1 MAYTSFLCLYVVWRN
16 TMKLK
21 TKIQLAFCALC
32 IVPLILVVA
41 VLSVGTYKLKTIYH
55 TYKIDMNTYTVM
67 FNPMLA
73 FNAVNSSIEDE
84 LEAVRD
90 ENPDLLCDSD
100 YLDKYC
106 QGLTN
111 DATDIVVNMD
121 GQYVYSSYDDEQEDE
136 LYAELTKMEKLDQ
149 LDGLQGGM
157 YLGGSLQM
165 LVNRVMFR
173 CSDGREG
180 RLYIVTHVEHI
191 VPQVKNML
199 IIFLICLAAILVAA
213 SGCISVWV
221 YRGLVSPIKKLRDA
235 THNIAEGNLD
245 FTLENNRHDEIGEL
259 IDDFEVMRKRLRD
272 SAEEKIQNDKESR
285 ELISNISHD
294 LKTPMT
300 AIKGYVEGIMD
311 GIADTPEKMDR
322 YVRTIYNKTVDMD
335 KLINELTLYS
345 KIDANKIP
353 YNFNKINVAEYF
365 DDCVSELKVE
375 LDSKNIELGYFNYAD
390 KSSIIIAD
398 PEQLKR
404 VINNIISNSV
414 KYMSTDRKG
423 IINIRISDADDFVQF
438 EIEDNGKGIAQK
450 DVQYIFDR
458 FYRTDASR
466 NSAQGGSGIG
476 LSIVKKI
483 INDHGGQI
491 WATSKEG
498 TGTVMHFV
506 LRKYKNQESGS
517 NE

>member
-1 MAYTSFLCLYVVWRN
+1 
-16 TMKLK
+16 MKLK
-21 TKIQLAFCALC
+21 TKMQLAFCVLC
-32 IVPLILVVA
+32 IVPIILIVA
-41 VLSVGTYKLKTIYH
+41 VLSLGTYKLKTIYH

-73 FNAVNSSIEDE
+73 FNAVNSSIQDE
-84 LEAVRD
+84 LETVRD

-100 YLDKYC
+100 YLTEYC
-106 QGLTN
+106 NGLTN
-111 DATDIVVNMD
+111 GSTDIIVNLD
-121 GQYVYSSYDDEQEDE
+121 GEYVFSNYNDDELEEE
-136 LYAELTKMEKLDQ
+136 LYAELAKMEKLGQ

-157 YLGGSLQM
+157 YLGGNLQM
-165 LVNRVMFR
+165 LVNRVLFR
-173 CSDGREG
+173 CSDGKEG
-180 RLYIVTHVEHI
+180 RLYIITHIEHI
-191 VPQVKNML
+191 VPQVKNMVIL
-199 IIFLICLAAILVAA
+199 FLLCLAIILIAA

-235 THNIAEGNLD
+235 THNITEGNLD
-245 FTLENNRHDEIGEL
+245 FTLKNKRHDEIGEL
-259 IDDFEVMRKRLRD
+259 IDDFEVMRKRLKE

-311 GIADTPEKMDR
+311 GVADTPEKMDR

-375 LDSKNIELGYFNYAD
+375 LESKNIELGYFNYAD
-390 KSSIIIAD
+390 KAAVIIAD

-414 KYMSTDRKG
+414 KYMSPDRKG

-458 FYRTDASR
+458 FYRTDSSR

>member
-1 MAYTSFLCLYVVWRN
+1 MYKLYNIRGV

-21 TKIQLAFCALC
+21 TKIQLAFCVLS
-32 IVPLILVVA
+32 IVPLILVVG
-41 VLSVGTYKLKTIYH
+41 VLSVGTYKLKTIYN

-84 LEAVRD
+84 LEVVRD
-90 ENPDLLCDSD
+90 ANPDLLCDPE
-100 YLDKYC
+100 YLDEYFN
-106 QGLTN
+106 GLTN
-111 DATDIVVNMD
+111 DATDIIVNLD
-121 GQYVYSSYDDEQEDE
+121 GQYVYSSYNDNQEAE
-136 LYAELTKMEKLDQ
+136 LYAELAKMEKLGR

-165 LVNRVMFR
+165 LVNRVTFE
-173 CSDGREG
+173 CSNGKEG
-180 RLYIVTHVEHI
+180 RLYIVTHIEHI
-191 VPQVKNML
+191 VPQVRNMV
-199 IIFLICLAAILVAA
+199 IIFLVCLAAILVAA

-221 YRGLVSPIKKLRDA
+221 YRGLVTPVRKLKEA

-245 FTLENNRHDEIGEL
+245 FTLQSNRHDEIGEL
-259 IDDFEVMRKRLRD
+259 INDFEVMRKRLRD

-353 YNFNKINVAEYF
+353 YNFNKINVAQYF
-365 DDCVSELKVE
+365 EDCVSELKVE
-375 LDSKNIELGYFNYAD
+375 LDSGNIELGYFNYAD
-390 KSSIIIAD
+390 KSSVIIAD

-414 KYMSTDRKG
+414 KYMSSDRKG
-423 IINIRISDADDFVQF
+423 IINIRISDVDDFVQF

-483 INDHGGQI
+483 ISDHGGQI

-506 LRKYKNQESGS
+506 LRKYKNQESEH

>member
-1 MAYTSFLCLYVVWRN
+1 MYKLYNIRGV

-21 TKIQLAFCALC
+21 TKIQLAFCVLS
-32 IVPLILVVA
+32 IVPLILVVG
-41 VLSVGTYKLKTIYH
+41 VLSVGTYKLKTIYN

-84 LEAVRD
+84 LEVVRD
-90 ENPDLLCDSD
+90 ANPDLLCDPE
-100 YLDKYC
+100 YLDEYFN
-106 QGLTN
+106 GLTN
-111 DATDIVVNMD
+111 DATDIIVNLD
-121 GQYVYSSYDDEQEDE
+121 GQYVYSSYNDNQEAE
-136 LYAELTKMEKLDQ
+136 LYAELAKMEKLGR

-165 LVNRVMFR
+165 LVNRVTFE
-173 CSDGREG
+173 CSNGKEG
-180 RLYIVTHVEHI
+180 RLYIVTHIEHI
-191 VPQVKNML
+191 VPQVRNMV
-199 IIFLICLAAILVAA
+199 IIFLVCLAAILVAA

-221 YRGLVSPIKKLRDA
+221 YRGLVTPVRKLKEA

-245 FTLENNRHDEIGEL
+245 FTLQSNRHDEIGEL
-259 IDDFEVMRKRLRD
+259 INDFEVMRKRLRD

-353 YNFNKINVAEYF
+353 YNFNKINVAQYF
-365 DDCVSELKVE
+365 EDCVSELKVE
-375 LDSKNIELGYFNYAD
+375 LDSRNIELGYFNYAD
-390 KSSIIIAD
+390 KSSVIIAD

-414 KYMSTDRKG
+414 KYMSSDRKG
-423 IINIRISDADDFVQF
+423 IINIRISDVDDFVQF
-438 EIEDNGKGIAQK
+438 DIEDNGKGIAQK

-483 INDHGGQI
+483 ISDHGGQI

-506 LRKYKNQESGS
+506 LRKYKNQESEH

>member
-1 MAYTSFLCLYVVWRN
+1 
-16 TMKLK
+16 MKLK
-21 TKIQLAFCALC
+21 TKIQTAFCVLC
-32 IVPLILVVA
+32 VVPLVLVIA

-55 TYKIDMNTYTVM
+55 TYKIDLNTYTVM
-67 FNPMLA
+67 LNPMLA
-73 FNAVNSSIEDE
+73 FNAVNSSIQAE
-84 LEAVRD
+84 LETVRD
-90 ENPDLLCDSD
+90 ANPDLLCDKD
-100 YLDKYC
+100 YLDEYC
-106 QGLTN
+106 NGLTN
-111 DATDIVVNMD
+111 DATDIIVNMD
-121 GQYVYSSYDDEQEDE
+121 GEYVYSSYDDNLEDE
-136 LYAELTKMEKLDQ
+136 LYAELTKMEALGK
-149 LDGLQGGM
+149 LDGLHGGM
-157 YLGGSLQM
+157 YLGGDLQM
-165 LVNRVMFR
+165 LVNRVIFD
-173 CSDGREG
+173 CSNGKEG
-180 RLYIVTHVEHI
+180 RLYIVTHIEHI

-199 IIFLICLAAILVAA
+199 IIFFVSLAAILIAA

-221 YRGLVSPIKKLRDA
+221 YRGLVTPIKKLQDA

-245 FTLENNRHDEIGEL
+245 FNLKSNRHDEIGEL
-259 IDDFEVMRKRLRD
+259 IYDFEVMRKKLKE

-322 YVRTIYNKTVDMD
+322 YVRTIYNKTMDMD

-375 LDSKNIELGYFNYAD
+375 LESKNIELGYFNYAD
-390 KSSIIIAD
+390 KAAVIIAD

-458 FYRTDASR
+458 FYRTDSSR

-483 INDHGGQI
+483 ISDHGGQI

-506 LRKYKNQESGS
+506 LRKYKNQESGES

>member
-1 MAYTSFLCLYVVWRN
+1 MYKLYNIRGV

-21 TKIQLAFCALC
+21 TKIQLAFCVLS
-32 IVPLILVVA
+32 IVPLILVVG
-41 VLSVGTYKLKTIYH
+41 VLSVGTYKLKTIYN

-84 LEAVRD
+84 LEVVRD
-90 ENPDLLCDSD
+90 ANPDLLCDPE
-100 YLDKYC
+100 YLDEYFN
-106 QGLTN
+106 GLTN
-111 DATDIVVNMD
+111 DATDIIVNLD
-121 GQYVYSSYDDEQEDE
+121 GQYVYSSYNDNQEAE
-136 LYAELTKMEKLDQ
+136 LYAELAKMEKLGR

-165 LVNRVMFR
+165 LVNRVTFE
-173 CSDGREG
+173 CSNGKEG
-180 RLYIVTHVEHI
+180 RLYIVTHIEHI
-191 VPQVKNML
+191 VPQVRNMV
-199 IIFLICLAAILVAA
+199 IIFLVCLAAILVAA

-221 YRGLVSPIKKLRDA
+221 YRGLVTPVRKLKEA

-245 FTLENNRHDEIGEL
+245 FTLQSNRHDEIGEL
-259 IDDFEVMRKRLRD
+259 INDFEVMRKRLRD

-335 KLINELTLYS
+335 KLINELALYS

-353 YNFNKINVAEYF
+353 YNFNKINVAQYF
-365 DDCVSELKVE
+365 EDCVSELKVE
-375 LDSKNIELGYFNYAD
+375 LDSRNIELGYFNYAD
-390 KSSIIIAD
+390 KSSVIIAD

-414 KYMSTDRKG
+414 KYMSSDRKG
-423 IINIRISDADDFVQF
+423 IINIRISDVDDFVQF

-483 INDHGGQI
+483 ISDHGGQI

-506 LRKYKNQESGS
+506 LRKYKNQESEH

>member
-1 MAYTSFLCLYVVWRN
+1 MYKLYNIRGV

-21 TKIQLAFCALC
+21 TKIQLAFCVLS
-32 IVPLILVVA
+32 IVPLILVVG
-41 VLSVGTYKLKTIYH
+41 VLSVGTYKLKTIYN

-84 LEAVRD
+84 IEVVRD
-90 ENPDLLCDSD
+90 ANPDLLCDPE
-100 YLDKYC
+100 YLDEYFN
-106 QGLTN
+106 GLTN
-111 DATDIVVNMD
+111 DATDIIVNLD
-121 GQYVYSSYDDEQEDE
+121 GQYVYSSYNDNQEAE
-136 LYAELTKMEKLDQ
+136 LYAELAKMEKLGR

-165 LVNRVMFR
+165 LVNRVTFE
-173 CSDGREG
+173 CSNGKEG
-180 RLYIVTHVEHI
+180 RLYIVTHIEHI
-191 VPQVKNML
+191 VPQVRNMV
-199 IIFLICLAAILVAA
+199 IIFLVCLAAILVAA

-221 YRGLVSPIKKLRDA
+221 YRGLVTPVRKLKEA

-245 FTLENNRHDEIGEL
+245 FTLQSNRHDEIGEL
-259 IDDFEVMRKRLRD
+259 INDFEVMRKRLRD

-353 YNFNKINVAEYF
+353 YNFNKINVAQYF
-365 DDCVSELKVE
+365 EDCVSELKVE
-375 LDSKNIELGYFNYAD
+375 LDSRNIELGYFNYAD
-390 KSSIIIAD
+390 KSSVIIAD

-414 KYMSTDRKG
+414 KYMSSDRKG
-423 IINIRISDADDFVQF
+423 IINIRISDVDDFVQF

-483 INDHGGQI
+483 ISDHGGQI

-506 LRKYKNQESGS
+506 LRKYKNQESEH

>member
-1 MAYTSFLCLYVVWRN
+1 MYKLYNIRGV

-21 TKIQLAFCALC
+21 TKIQLAFCALS
-32 IVPLILVVA
+32 IVPLILVVG
-41 VLSVGTYKLKTIYH
+41 VLSVGTYKLKTIYN

-84 LEAVRD
+84 LEVVRD
-90 ENPDLLCDSD
+90 ANPDLLCNPE
-100 YLDKYC
+100 YLDEYFN
-106 QGLTN
+106 GLTN
-111 DATDIVVNMD
+111 DATDIIVNLD
-121 GQYVYSSYDDEQEDE
+121 GQYVYSSYNDNQEAE
-136 LYAELTKMEKLDQ
+136 LYAELAKMEKLGR

-157 YLGGSLQM
+157 YLGGNLQM
-165 LVNRVMFR
+165 LVNRVMFE
-173 CSDGREG
+173 CSNGKEG
-180 RLYIVTHVEHI
+180 RLYIVTHIEHI
-191 VPQVKNML
+191 VPQVRNML
-199 IIFLICLAAILVAA
+199 IIFLVCLAAILVAA

-221 YRGLVSPIKKLRDA
+221 YRGLVTPVRKLKEA

-245 FTLENNRHDEIGEL
+245 FTLQSNRHDEIGEL
-259 IDDFEVMRKRLRD
+259 INDFEVMRKRLRD

-353 YNFNKINVAEYF
+353 YNFNKINVAQYF
-365 DDCVSELKVE
+365 EDCVSELKVE
-375 LDSKNIELGYFNYAD
+375 LDSRNIELGYFNYAD
-390 KSSIIIAD
+390 KSSVIIAD

-414 KYMSTDRKG
+414 KYMSSDRKG
-423 IINIRISDADDFVQF
+423 IINIRISDVDDFVQF

-483 INDHGGQI
+483 ISDHGGQI

-506 LRKYKNQESGS
+506 LRKYKNQESEH

>member
-1 MAYTSFLCLYVVWRN
+1 MYKLYNIRGV

-21 TKIQLAFCALC
+21 TKIQLAFCVLS
-32 IVPLILVVA
+32 IVPLILVVG
-41 VLSVGTYKLKTIYH
+41 VLSVGTYKLKTIYN

-84 LEAVRD
+84 LEVVRD
-90 ENPDLLCDSD
+90 ANPDLLCDPE
-100 YLDKYC
+100 YLDEYFN
-106 QGLTN
+106 GLTN
-111 DATDIVVNMD
+111 DATDIIVNLD
-121 GQYVYSSYDDEQEDE
+121 GQYVYSSYNDNQEAE
-136 LYAELTKMEKLDQ
+136 LYAELAKMEKLGR

-165 LVNRVMFR
+165 LVNRVTFE
-173 CSDGREG
+173 CSNGKEG
-180 RLYIVTHVEHI
+180 RLYIVTHIEHI
-191 VPQVKNML
+191 VPQVRNMV
-199 IIFLICLAAILVAA
+199 IIFLVCLAAILVAA

-221 YRGLVSPIKKLRDA
+221 YRGLVTPVRKLKEA

-245 FTLENNRHDEIGEL
+245 FTLQSNRHDEIGEL
-259 IDDFEVMRKRLRD
+259 INDFEVMRKRLRD

-353 YNFNKINVAEYF
+353 YNFNKINVAQYF
-365 DDCVSELKVE
+365 EDCVSELKVE
-375 LDSKNIELGYFNYAD
+375 LDSRNIELGYFNYAD
-390 KSSIIIAD
+390 KSSVIIAD

-414 KYMSTDRKG
+414 KYMSSDRKG
-423 IINIRISDADDFVQF
+423 IINIRISDVDDFVQF

-458 FYRTDASR
+458 VYRTDASR

-483 INDHGGQI
+483 ISDHGGQI

-506 LRKYKNQESGS
+506 LRKYKNQESEH

>member
-1 MAYTSFLCLYVVWRN
+1 MYKLYNIRGV

-21 TKIQLAFCALC
+21 TKIQLAFCVLS
-32 IVPLILVVA
+32 IVPLILVVG
-41 VLSVGTYKLKTIYH
+41 VLSVGTYKLKTIYN

-84 LEAVRD
+84 LEVVRD
-90 ENPDLLCDSD
+90 ANPDLLCDPE
-100 YLDKYC
+100 YLDEYFN
-106 QGLTN
+106 GLIN
-111 DATDIVVNMD
+111 DATDIIVNLD
-121 GQYVYSSYDDEQEDE
+121 GQYVYSSYNDNQEAE
-136 LYAELTKMEKLDQ
+136 LYAELAKMEKLGR

-165 LVNRVMFR
+165 LVNRVTFE
-173 CSDGREG
+173 CSNGKEG
-180 RLYIVTHVEHI
+180 RLYIVTHIEHI
-191 VPQVKNML
+191 VPQVRNMV
-199 IIFLICLAAILVAA
+199 IIFLVCLAAILVAA

-221 YRGLVSPIKKLRDA
+221 YRGLVTPVRKLKEA

-245 FTLENNRHDEIGEL
+245 FTLQSNRHDEIGEL
-259 IDDFEVMRKRLRD
+259 INDFEVMRKRLRD

-353 YNFNKINVAEYF
+353 YNFNKINVAQYF
-365 DDCVSELKVE
+365 EDCVSELKVE
-375 LDSKNIELGYFNYAD
+375 LDSRNIELGYFNYAD
-390 KSSIIIAD
+390 KSSVIIAD

-414 KYMSTDRKG
+414 KYMSSDRKG
-423 IINIRISDADDFVQF
+423 IINIRISDVDDFVQF

-483 INDHGGQI
+483 ISDHGGQI

-506 LRKYKNQESGS
+506 LRKYKNQESEH

>member
-1 MAYTSFLCLYVVWRN
+1 MYKLYNIRGV

-21 TKIQLAFCALC
+21 TKIQLAFCVLS
-32 IVPLILVVA
+32 IVPLILVVG
-41 VLSVGTYKLKTIYH
+41 VLSVGTYKLKTIYN

-84 LEAVRD
+84 LEVVRD
-90 ENPDLLCDSD
+90 ANPDLLCNPE
-100 YLDKYC
+100 YLDEYFN
-106 QGLTN
+106 GLTN
-111 DATDIVVNMD
+111 DATDIIVNLD
-121 GQYVYSSYDDEQEDE
+121 GQYVYSSYNDNQEAE
-136 LYAELTKMEKLDQ
+136 LYAELAKMEKLGR

-157 YLGGSLQM
+157 YLGGNLQM
-165 LVNRVMFR
+165 LVNRVMFE
-173 CSDGREG
+173 CSNGKEG
-180 RLYIVTHVEHI
+180 RLYIVTHIEHI
-191 VPQVKNML
+191 VPQVRNML
-199 IIFLICLAAILVAA
+199 IIFLVCLAAILVAA

-221 YRGLVSPIKKLRDA
+221 YRGLVTPVRKLKEA

-245 FTLENNRHDEIGEL
+245 FTLQSNRHDEIGEL
-259 IDDFEVMRKRLRD
+259 INDFEVMRKRLRD

-311 GIADTPEKMDR
+311 GVADTPEKMDR

-353 YNFNKINVAEYF
+353 YNFNKINVAQYF
-365 DDCVSELKVE
+365 EDCVSELKVE
-375 LDSKNIELGYFNYAD
+375 LDSRNIELGYFNYAD
-390 KSSIIIAD
+390 KSSVIIAD

-414 KYMSTDRKG
+414 KYMSSDRKG
-423 IINIRISDADDFVQF
+423 IINIRISDVDDFVQF

-483 INDHGGQI
+483 ISDHGGQI

-506 LRKYKNQESGS
+506 LRKYKNQESEH

>member
-1 MAYTSFLCLYVVWRN
+1 MYKLYNIRGV

-21 TKIQLAFCALC
+21 TKIQLAFCVLS
-32 IVPLILVVA
+32 IVPLILVVG
-41 VLSVGTYKLKTIYH
+41 VLSVGTYKLKTIYN

-84 LEAVRD
+84 LEVVRD
-90 ENPDLLCDSD
+90 ANPDLLCNPE
-100 YLDKYC
+100 YLDEYFN
-106 QGLTN
+106 GLTN
-111 DATDIVVNMD
+111 DATDIIVNLD
-121 GQYVYSSYDDEQEDE
+121 GQYVYSSYNDNQEAE
-136 LYAELTKMEKLDQ
+136 LYAELAKMEKLGR

-165 LVNRVMFR
+165 LVNRVMFE
-173 CSDGREG
+173 CSDGKEG
-180 RLYIVTHVEHI
+180 RLYIVTHIEHI
-191 VPQVKNML
+191 VPQVRNMV
-199 IIFLICLAAILVAA
+199 IIFLVCLAAILVAA

-221 YRGLVSPIKKLRDA
+221 YRGLVTPVRKLKDA

-245 FTLENNRHDEIGEL
+245 FTLQSNRHDEIGEL
-259 IDDFEVMRKRLRD
+259 INDFEVMRKRLRD

-353 YNFNKINVAEYF
+353 YNFNKINVAQYF

-375 LDSKNIELGYFNYAD
+375 LDSRNIELGYFNYAD
-390 KSSIIIAD
+390 KSSVIIAD

-414 KYMSTDRKG
+414 KYMSSDRKG
-423 IINIRISDADDFVQF
+423 IINIRISDVDDFVQF

-483 INDHGGQI
+483 ISDHGGQI

-506 LRKYKNQESGS
+506 LRKYKNQESEH

>member
-1 MAYTSFLCLYVVWRN
+1 MYKLYNIRGV

-21 TKIQLAFCALC
+21 TKIQLAFCVLS
-32 IVPLILVVA
+32 IVPLILVVG
-41 VLSVGTYKLKTIYH
+41 VLSVGTYKLKTIYN

-84 LEAVRD
+84 LEVVRD
-90 ENPDLLCDSD
+90 ANPDLLCDPE
-100 YLDKYC
+100 YLDEYFN
-106 QGLTN
+106 GLTN
-111 DATDIVVNMD
+111 DATDIIVNLD
-121 GQYVYSSYDDEQEDE
+121 GQYVYSSYNDNQEAE
-136 LYAELTKMEKLDQ
+136 LYAELAKMEKLGR

-165 LVNRVMFR
+165 LVNRVTFE
-173 CSDGREG
+173 CSNGKEG
-180 RLYIVTHVEHI
+180 RLYIVTHIEHI
-191 VPQVKNML
+191 VPQVRNMV
-199 IIFLICLAAILVAA
+199 IIFLVCLAAILVAA

-221 YRGLVSPIKKLRDA
+221 YRGLVTPVRKLKEA

-245 FTLENNRHDEIGEL
+245 FTLQSNRHDEIGEL
-259 IDDFEVMRKRLRD
+259 INDFEVMRKRLRD

-353 YNFNKINVAEYF
+353 YNFNKINVAQYF
-365 DDCVSELKVE
+365 EDCVSELKVE
-375 LDSKNIELGYFNYAD
+375 LDSRNIELGYFNYAD
-390 KSSIIIAD
+390 KSSVIIAD

-414 KYMSTDRKG
+414 KYMSSDRKG
-423 IINIRISDADDFVQF
+423 IINIRISDVDDFVQF

-483 INDHGGQI
+483 ISDHGGQI

-506 LRKYKNQESGS
+506 LRKYKNQESEH

>member
-1 MAYTSFLCLYVVWRN
+1 MYKLYNIRGV

-21 TKIQLAFCALC
+21 TKIQLAFCVLS
-32 IVPLILVVA
+32 IVPLILVVG
-41 VLSVGTYKLKTIYH
+41 VLSVGTYKLKTIYN

-84 LEAVRD
+84 IEVVRD
-90 ENPDLLCDSD
+90 ANPDLLCDPE
-100 YLDKYC
+100 YLDEYFN
-106 QGLTN
+106 GLTN
-111 DATDIVVNMD
+111 DATDIIVNLD
-121 GQYVYSSYDDEQEDE
+121 GQYVYSSYNDNQEAE
-136 LYAELTKMEKLDQ
+136 LYAELAKMEKLGR

-157 YLGGSLQM
+157 YLGGNLQM
-165 LVNRVMFR
+165 LVNRVTFE
-173 CSDGREG
+173 CSNGKEG
-180 RLYIVTHVEHI
+180 RLYIVTHIEHI
-191 VPQVKNML
+191 VPQVRNMV
-199 IIFLICLAAILVAA
+199 IIFLVCLAAILVAA

-221 YRGLVSPIKKLRDA
+221 YRGLVTPVRKLKEA

-245 FTLENNRHDEIGEL
+245 FTLQSNRHDEIGEL
-259 IDDFEVMRKRLRD
+259 INDFEVMRKRLRD

-353 YNFNKINVAEYF
+353 YNFNKINVAQYF
-365 DDCVSELKVE
+365 EDCVSELKVE
-375 LDSKNIELGYFNYAD
+375 LDSRNIELGYFNYAD
-390 KSSIIIAD
+390 KSSVIIAD

-414 KYMSTDRKG
+414 KYMSSDRKG
-423 IINIRISDADDFVQF
+423 IINIRISDVDDFVQF

-483 INDHGGQI
+483 ISDHGGQI

-506 LRKYKNQESGS
+506 LRKYKNQESEH

>member
-1 MAYTSFLCLYVVWRN
+1 MYKLYNIRGV

-21 TKIQLAFCALC
+21 TKIQLAFCVLS
-32 IVPLILVVA
+32 IVPLILVVG
-41 VLSVGTYKLKTIYH
+41 VLSVGTYKLKTIYN

-84 LEAVRD
+84 LEVVRD
-90 ENPDLLCDSD
+90 ANPDLLCDPE
-100 YLDKYC
+100 YLDEYFN
-106 QGLTN
+106 GLTN
-111 DATDIVVNMD
+111 DATDIIVNLD
-121 GQYVYSSYDDEQEDE
+121 GQYVYSSYNDNQEAE
-136 LYAELTKMEKLDQ
+136 LYAELAKMEKLGR

-157 YLGGSLQM
+157 YLGGNLQM
-165 LVNRVMFR
+165 LVNRVMFE
-173 CSDGREG
+173 CSNGKEG
-180 RLYIVTHVEHI
+180 RLYIVTHIEHI
-191 VPQVKNML
+191 VPQVRNML
-199 IIFLICLAAILVAA
+199 IIFLVCLAAILVAA

-221 YRGLVSPIKKLRDA
+221 YRGLVTPVRKLKEA

-245 FTLENNRHDEIGEL
+245 FTLQSNRHDEIGEL
-259 IDDFEVMRKRLRD
+259 INDFEVMRKRLRD

-353 YNFNKINVAEYF
+353 YNFNKINVAQYF
-365 DDCVSELKVE
+365 EDCVSELKVE
-375 LDSKNIELGYFNYAD
+375 LDSRNIELGYFNYAD
-390 KSSIIIAD
+390 KSSVIIAD

-414 KYMSTDRKG
+414 KYMSSDRKG
-423 IINIRISDADDFVQF
+423 IINIRISDVDDFVQF

-483 INDHGGQI
+483 ISDHGGQI

-506 LRKYKNQESGS
+506 LRKYKNQESEH

>member
-1 MAYTSFLCLYVVWRN
+1 MYKLYNIRGA

-21 TKIQLAFCALC
+21 TKIQLAFCVLS
-32 IVPLILVVA
+32 IVPLILVVG
-41 VLSVGTYKLKTIYH
+41 VLSVGTYKLKTIYN

-84 LEAVRD
+84 LEVVRD
-90 ENPDLLCDSD
+90 ANPDLLCDPE
-100 YLDKYC
+100 YLDEYFN
-106 QGLTN
+106 GLTN
-111 DATDIVVNMD
+111 DATDIIVNLD
-121 GQYVYSSYDDEQEDE
+121 GQYVYSSYNDNQEAE
-136 LYAELTKMEKLDQ
+136 LYAELAKMEKLGR

-165 LVNRVMFR
+165 LVNRVTFE
-173 CSDGREG
+173 CSNGKEG
-180 RLYIVTHVEHI
+180 RLYIVTHIEHI
-191 VPQVKNML
+191 VPQVRNMV
-199 IIFLICLAAILVAA
+199 IIFLVCLAAILVAA

-221 YRGLVSPIKKLRDA
+221 YRGLVTPVRKLKEA

-245 FTLENNRHDEIGEL
+245 FTLQSNRHDEIGEL
-259 IDDFEVMRKRLRD
+259 INDFEVMRKRLRD

-353 YNFNKINVAEYF
+353 YNFNKINVAQYF
-365 DDCVSELKVE
+365 EDCVSELKVE
-375 LDSKNIELGYFNYAD
+375 LDSRNIELGYFNYAD
-390 KSSIIIAD
+390 KSSVIIAD

-414 KYMSTDRKG
+414 KYMSSDRKG
-423 IINIRISDADDFVQF
+423 IINIRISDVDDFVQF

-483 INDHGGQI
+483 ISDHGGQI

-506 LRKYKNQESGS
+506 LRKYKNQESEH

>member
-1 MAYTSFLCLYVVWRN
+1 MYKLYNIRGV

-21 TKIQLAFCALC
+21 TKIQLAFCVLS
-32 IVPLILVVA
+32 IVPLILVVG
-41 VLSVGTYKLKTIYH
+41 VLSVGTYKLKTIYN

-84 LEAVRD
+84 LEVVRD
-90 ENPDLLCDSD
+90 ANPDLLCDPE
-100 YLDKYC
+100 YLDEYFN
-106 QGLTN
+106 GLTN
-111 DATDIVVNMD
+111 DATDIIVNLD
-121 GQYVYSSYDDEQEDE
+121 GQYVYSSYNDNQEAE
-136 LYAELTKMEKLDQ
+136 LYAELAKMEKLGR

-165 LVNRVMFR
+165 LVNRVTFE
-173 CSDGREG
+173 CSNGKEG
-180 RLYIVTHVEHI
+180 RLYIVTHIEHI
-191 VPQVKNML
+191 VPQVRNMV
-199 IIFLICLAAILVAA
+199 IIFLVCLAAILVAA

-221 YRGLVSPIKKLRDA
+221 YRGLVTPVRKLKEA

-245 FTLENNRHDEIGEL
+245 FTLQSNRHDEIGEL
-259 IDDFEVMRKRLRD
+259 INDFEVMRKRLRD

-335 KLINELTLYS
+335 KLINELTLFS

-353 YNFNKINVAEYF
+353 YNFNKINVAQYF
-365 DDCVSELKVE
+365 EDCVSELKVE
-375 LDSKNIELGYFNYAD
+375 LDSRNIELGYFNYAD
-390 KSSIIIAD
+390 KSSVIIAD

-414 KYMSTDRKG
+414 KYMSSDRKG
-423 IINIRISDADDFVQF
+423 IINIRISDVDDFVQF

-483 INDHGGQI
+483 ISDHGGQI

-506 LRKYKNQESGS
+506 LRKYKNQESEH

>member
-1 MAYTSFLCLYVVWRN
+1 MYKLYNIRGV

-21 TKIQLAFCALC
+21 TKIQLAFCVLS
-32 IVPLILVVA
+32 IVPLILVVG
-41 VLSVGTYKLKTIYH
+41 VLSVGTYKLKTIYN

-84 LEAVRD
+84 LEVVRD
-90 ENPDLLCDSD
+90 ANPDLLCDPE
-100 YLDKYC
+100 YLDEYFN
-106 QGLTN
+106 GLTN
-111 DATDIVVNMD
+111 DATDIIVNLD
-121 GQYVYSSYDDEQEDE
+121 GQYVYSSYNDNQEAE
-136 LYAELTKMEKLDQ
+136 LYAELAKMEKLGR

-165 LVNRVMFR
+165 LVNRVTFE
-173 CSDGREG
+173 CSNGKEG
-180 RLYIVTHVEHI
+180 RLYIVTHIEHI
-191 VPQVKNML
+191 VPQVRNMV
-199 IIFLICLAAILVAA
+199 IIFLVCLAAILVAA

-221 YRGLVSPIKKLRDA
+221 YRGLVTPVRKLKEA

-245 FTLENNRHDEIGEL
+245 FTLQSNRHDEIGEL
-259 IDDFEVMRKRLRD
+259 INDFEVMRKRLRD

-353 YNFNKINVAEYF
+353 YNFNKINVAQYF
-365 DDCVSELKVE
+365 EDCVSELKVE
-375 LDSKNIELGYFNYAD
+375 LDSRNIELGYFNYAD
-390 KSSIIIAD
+390 KSSVIIAD

-414 KYMSTDRKG
+414 KYMSSDRKG
-423 IINIRISDADDFVQF
+423 IINIRISNVDDFVQF

-483 INDHGGQI
+483 ISDHGGQI

-506 LRKYKNQESGS
+506 LRKYKNQESEH

>member
-1 MAYTSFLCLYVVWRN
+1 
-16 TMKLK
+16 MKLK
-21 TKIQLAFCALC
+21 TKIQLAFCVLS
-32 IVPLILVVA
+32 IVPLILVVG
-41 VLSVGTYKLKTIYH
+41 VLSVGTYKLKTIYN

-84 LEAVRD
+84 LEVVRD
-90 ENPDLLCDSD
+90 ANPDLLCDPE
-100 YLDKYC
+100 YLNEYFN
-106 QGLTN
+106 GLTN
-111 DATDIVVNMD
+111 DATDIIVNLD
-121 GQYVYSSYDDEQEDE
+121 GQYVYSSYSDNQEAE
-136 LYAELTKMEKLDQ
+136 LYAELAKMEKLGR

-165 LVNRVMFR
+165 LVNRVMFE
-173 CSDGREG
+173 CSDGKEG
-180 RLYIVTHVEHI
+180 RLYIVTRIEHI
-191 VPQVKNML
+191 VPQVRNMV
-199 IIFLICLAAILVAA
+199 IIFLVCLAAILVAA

-221 YRGLVSPIKKLRDA
+221 YRGLVTPVRKLKDA

-245 FTLENNRHDEIGEL
+245 FTLQSNRHDEIGEL
-259 IDDFEVMRKRLRD
+259 INDFEVMRKRLRD

-353 YNFNKINVAEYF
+353 YNFNKINVAQYF

-375 LDSKNIELGYFNYAD
+375 LDSRNIELGYFNYAD
-390 KSSIIIAD
+390 KSSVIIAD

-414 KYMSTDRKG
+414 KYMSSDRKG
-423 IINIRISDADDFVQF
+423 IINIRISDVDDFVQF

-483 INDHGGQI
+483 ISDHGGQI

-506 LRKYKNQESGS
+506 LRKYKNQESEH

>member
-1 MAYTSFLCLYVVWRN
+1 
-16 TMKLK
+16 MKLK
-21 TKIQLAFCALC
+21 TKIQMAFCVLC
-32 IVPLILVVA
+32 IVPLILVLA

-55 TYKIDMNTYTVM
+55 TYKIDLNTYTVM
-67 FNPMLA
+67 LNPMLA
-73 FNAVNSSIEDE
+73 FNAVNSSIQAE
-84 LEAVRD
+84 LETVRD
-90 ENPDLLCDSD
+90 ANPDLLCDKD
-100 YLDKYC
+100 YLDEYC
-106 QGLTN
+106 NGLTN
-111 DATDIVVNMD
+111 DATDIIVNMD
-121 GQYVYSSYDDEQEDE
+121 GEYVYSSYDDNFDDE
-136 LYAELTKMEKLDQ
+136 LYAELTKMETLGK
-149 LDGLQGGM
+149 LDGLHGGM
-157 YLGGSLQM
+157 YLGGELQM
-165 LVNRVMFR
+165 LVNRVIFDCR
-173 CSDGREG
+173 DGKEG
-180 RLYIVTHVEHI
+180 RLYIVTHIEHI
-191 VPQVKNML
+191 VPQVKSML
-199 IIFLICLAAILVAA
+199 IIFFVSLAAILVAA

-221 YRGLVSPIKKLRDA
+221 Y
-235 THNIAEGNLD
+235 IAEGNLD
-245 FTLENNRHDEIGEL
+245 FNLKSNRHDEIGEL
-259 IDDFEVMRKRLRD
+259 IDDFEVMRRKLKE

-322 YVRTIYNKTVDMD
+322 YVRTIYNKTMDMD

-375 LDSKNIELGYFNYAD
+375 LESRNIELGYFNYAD
-390 KSSIIIAD
+390 KAAVIIAD

-458 FYRTDASR
+458 FYRTDSSR

-483 INDHGGQI
+483 ISDHGGQI

-506 LRKYKNQESGS
+506 LRKYKNQESGES

>member
-1 MAYTSFLCLYVVWRN
+1 MYKLYNIRGV

-21 TKIQLAFCALC
+21 TKIQLAFCVLS
-32 IVPLILVVA
+32 IVPLILVVG
-41 VLSVGTYKLKTIYH
+41 VLSVGTYKLKTIYN
-55 TYKIDMNTYTVM
+55 TYKIDMNTYTIM

-84 LEAVRD
+84 LEVVRD
-90 ENPDLLCDSD
+90 ANPDLLCDPE
-100 YLDKYC
+100 YLDEYFN
-106 QGLTN
+106 GLTN
-111 DATDIVVNMD
+111 DATDIIVNLD
-121 GQYVYSSYDDEQEDE
+121 GQYVYSSYNDNQEAE
-136 LYAELTKMEKLDQ
+136 LYAELAKMEKLGR

-157 YLGGSLQM
+157 YLGGNLQM
-165 LVNRVMFR
+165 LVNRVTFE
-173 CSDGREG
+173 CSNGKEG
-180 RLYIVTHVEHI
+180 RLYIVTHIEHI
-191 VPQVKNML
+191 VPQVRNMV
-199 IIFLICLAAILVAA
+199 IIFLVCLAAILVAA

-221 YRGLVSPIKKLRDA
+221 YRGLVTPVRKLKEA

-245 FTLENNRHDEIGEL
+245 FTLQSNRHDEIGEL
-259 IDDFEVMRKRLRD
+259 INDFEVMRKRLRD

-353 YNFNKINVAEYF
+353 YNFNKINVAQYF
-365 DDCVSELKVE
+365 EDCVSELKVE
-375 LDSKNIELGYFNYAD
+375 LDSRNIELGYFNYAD
-390 KSSIIIAD
+390 KSSVIIAD

-414 KYMSTDRKG
+414 KYMSSDRKG
-423 IINIRISDADDFVQF
+423 IINIRISDVDDFVQF

-483 INDHGGQI
+483 ISDHGGQI

-506 LRKYKNQESGS
+506 LRKYKNQESEH

>member
-1 MAYTSFLCLYVVWRN
+1 MQLPNKLYNIRGVR
-16 TMKLK
+16 MKLK
-21 TKIQLAFCALC
+21 TKIQLAFCVLS
-32 IVPLILVVA
+32 IVPLILVVG
-41 VLSVGTYKLKTIYH
+41 VLSVGTYKLKTIYN

-84 LEAVRD
+84 LEVVRD
-90 ENPDLLCDSD
+90 ANPDLLCDPD
-100 YLDKYC
+100 YLDEYFN
-106 QGLTN
+106 GLTN
-111 DATDIVVNMD
+111 DATDIIVNLD
-121 GQYVYSSYDDEQEDE
+121 GQYVYSSYNDNQEAE
-136 LYAELTKMEKLDQ
+136 LYAELAKMEKLGR

-157 YLGGSLQM
+157 YLGGNLQM
-165 LVNRVMFR
+165 LVNRVMFE
-173 CSDGREG
+173 CSNGKEG
-180 RLYIVTHVEHI
+180 RLYIVTHIEHI
-191 VPQVKNML
+191 VPQVRNMF
-199 IIFLICLAAILVAA
+199 IIFLVCLAAILVAA

-221 YRGLVSPIKKLRDA
+221 YRGLVTPVRKLKEA
-235 THNIAEGNLD
+235 THNIAEGNLE
-245 FTLENNRHDEIGEL
+245 FTLHSNRHDEIGEL
-259 IDDFEVMRKRLRD
+259 INDFEVMRKRLRD

-353 YNFNKINVAEYF
+353 YNFNKLNVAQYF
-365 DDCVSELKVE
+365 EDCVSELKVE
-375 LDSKNIELGYFNYAD
+375 LDSRNIELGYFNYAD
-390 KSSIIIAD
+390 KSSVIIAD

-414 KYMSTDRKG
+414 KYMSSDRKG
-423 IINIRISDADDFVQF
+423 IINIRISDVDDFVQF

-483 INDHGGQI
+483 ISDHGGQI

-506 LRKYKNQESGS
+506 LRKYKNQESEH

>member
-1 MAYTSFLCLYVVWRN
+1 MYKLYNIRGV

-21 TKIQLAFCALC
+21 TKIQLAFCVLS
-32 IVPLILVVA
+32 IVPLILVVG
-41 VLSVGTYKLKTIYH
+41 VLSVGTYKLKTIYN

-84 LEAVRD
+84 LEVVRD
-90 ENPDLLCDSD
+90 ANPDLLCDPE
-100 YLDKYC
+100 YLDEYFN
-106 QGLTN
+106 GLTN
-111 DATDIVVNMD
+111 DATDIIVNLD
-121 GQYVYSSYDDEQEDE
+121 GQYVYSSYNDNQEAE
-136 LYAELTKMEKLDQ
+136 LYAELAKMEKLGR

-165 LVNRVMFR
+165 LVNRVTFE
-173 CSDGREG
+173 CSNGKEG
-180 RLYIVTHVEHI
+180 RLYIVTHIEHI
-191 VPQVKNML
+191 VPQVRNMV
-199 IIFLICLAAILVAA
+199 IIFLVCLAAILVAA

-221 YRGLVSPIKKLRDA
+221 YRGLVTPVRKLKEA

-245 FTLENNRHDEIGEL
+245 FTLQSNRHDEIGEL
-259 IDDFEVMRKRLRD
+259 INDFEVMRKRLRD

-345 KIDANKIP
+345 KIDENKIP
-353 YNFNKINVAEYF
+353 YNFNKINVAQYF
-365 DDCVSELKVE
+365 EDCVSELKVE
-375 LDSKNIELGYFNYAD
+375 LDSRNIELGYFNYAD
-390 KSSIIIAD
+390 KSSVIIAD

-414 KYMSTDRKG
+414 KYMSSDRKG
-423 IINIRISDADDFVQF
+423 IINIRISDVDDFVQF

-483 INDHGGQI
+483 ISDHGGQI

-506 LRKYKNQESGS
+506 LRKYKNQESEH

>member
-1 MAYTSFLCLYVVWRN
+1 MYKLYNIRGV

-21 TKIQLAFCALC
+21 TKIQLAFCVLS
-32 IVPLILVVA
+32 IVPLILVVG
-41 VLSVGTYKLKTIYH
+41 VLSVGTYKLKTIYN

-84 LEAVRD
+84 LEVVRD
-90 ENPDLLCDSD
+90 ANPDLLCDPE
-100 YLDKYC
+100 YLDEYFN
-106 QGLTN
+106 GLTN
-111 DATDIVVNMD
+111 DATDIIVNLD
-121 GQYVYSSYDDEQEDE
+121 GQYVYSSYNDNQEAE
-136 LYAELTKMEKLDQ
+136 LYAELAKMEKLGR

-157 YLGGSLQM
+157 YLGGNLQM
-165 LVNRVMFR
+165 LVNRVMFE
-173 CSDGREG
+173 CSNGKDG
-180 RLYIVTHVEHI
+180 RLYIVTHIEHI
-191 VPQVKNML
+191 VPQVRNML
-199 IIFLICLAAILVAA
+199 IIFLVCLAAILVAA

-221 YRGLVSPIKKLRDA
+221 YRGLVTPVRKLKEA

-245 FTLENNRHDEIGEL
+245 FTLQSNRHDEIGEL
-259 IDDFEVMRKRLRD
+259 INDFEVMRKRLRD

-353 YNFNKINVAEYF
+353 YNFNKINVAQYF
-365 DDCVSELKVE
+365 EDCVSELKVE
-375 LDSKNIELGYFNYAD
+375 LDSRNIELGYFNYAD
-390 KSSIIIAD
+390 KSSVIIAD

-414 KYMSTDRKG
+414 KYMSSDRKG
-423 IINIRISDADDFVQF
+423 IINIRISDVDDFVQF

-483 INDHGGQI
+483 ISDHGGQI

-506 LRKYKNQESGS
+506 LRKYKNQESEH

>member
-1 MAYTSFLCLYVVWRN
+1 
-16 TMKLK
+16 MKLK
-21 TKIQLAFCALC
+21 TKIQLAFCVLS
-32 IVPLILVVA
+32 IVPLILVVG
-41 VLSVGTYKLKTIYH
+41 VLSVGTYKLKTIYN

-84 LEAVRD
+84 LEVVRD
-90 ENPDLLCDSD
+90 ANPDLLCDPE
-100 YLDKYC
+100 YLDEYFN
-106 QGLTN
+106 GLTN
-111 DATDIVVNMD
+111 DATDIIVNLD
-121 GQYVYSSYDDEQEDE
+121 GQYVYSSYNDNQEAE
-136 LYAELTKMEKLDQ
+136 LYAELAKMEKLGR

-165 LVNRVMFR
+165 LVNRVTFE
-173 CSDGREG
+173 CSNGKEG
-180 RLYIVTHVEHI
+180 RLYIVTHIEHI
-191 VPQVKNML
+191 VPQVRNMV
-199 IIFLICLAAILVAA
+199 IIFLVCLAAILVAA

-221 YRGLVSPIKKLRDA
+221 YRGLVTPVRKLKEA

-245 FTLENNRHDEIGEL
+245 FTLQSNRHDEIGEL
-259 IDDFEVMRKRLRD
+259 INDFEVMRKRLRD

-353 YNFNKINVAEYF
+353 YNFNKINVAQYF
-365 DDCVSELKVE
+365 EDCVSELKVE
-375 LDSKNIELGYFNYAD
+375 LDSRNIELGYFNYAD
-390 KSSIIIAD
+390 KSSVIIAD

-414 KYMSTDRKG
+414 KYMSSDRKG
-423 IINIRISDADDFVQF
+423 IINIRISDVDDFVQF

-483 INDHGGQI
+483 ISDHGGQI

-506 LRKYKNQESGS
+506 LRKYKNQESEH

>member
-1 MAYTSFLCLYVVWRN
+1 MYKLYNIRGV

-21 TKIQLAFCALC
+21 TKIQLAFCVLS
-32 IVPLILVVA
+32 IVPLILVVG
-41 VLSVGTYKLKTIYH
+41 VLSVGTYKLKTIYN

-84 LEAVRD
+84 LEVVRD
-90 ENPDLLCDSD
+90 ANPDLLCDPE
-100 YLDKYC
+100 YLDEYFN
-106 QGLTN
+106 GLTN
-111 DATDIVVNMD
+111 DATDIIVNLD
-121 GQYVYSSYDDEQEDE
+121 GQYVYSSYNDNQEAE
-136 LYAELTKMEKLDQ
+136 LYAELAKMEKLGR

-157 YLGGSLQM
+157 YLGGNLQM
-165 LVNRVMFR
+165 LVNRVTFE
-173 CSDGREG
+173 CSNGKEG
-180 RLYIVTHVEHI
+180 RLYIVTHIEHI
-191 VPQVKNML
+191 VPQVRNMV
-199 IIFLICLAAILVAA
+199 IIFLVCLAAILVAA

-221 YRGLVSPIKKLRDA
+221 YRGLVTPVRKLKEA

-245 FTLENNRHDEIGEL
+245 FTLQSNRHDEIGEL
-259 IDDFEVMRKRLRD
+259 INDFEVMRKRLRD

-353 YNFNKINVAEYF
+353 YNFNKINVAQYF
-365 DDCVSELKVE
+365 EDCVSELKVE
-375 LDSKNIELGYFNYAD
+375 LDSRNIELGYFNYAD
-390 KSSIIIAD
+390 KSSVIIAD
-398 PEQLKR
+398 TEQLKR

-414 KYMSTDRKG
+414 KYMSSDRKG
-423 IINIRISDADDFVQF
+423 IINIRISDVDDFVQF

-483 INDHGGQI
+483 ISDHGGQI

-506 LRKYKNQESGS
+506 LRKYKNQESEH

>member
-1 MAYTSFLCLYVVWRN
+1 MYKLYNIRDV

-21 TKIQLAFCALC
+21 TKIQLAFCVLS
-32 IVPLILVVA
+32 IVPLILVVG
-41 VLSVGTYKLKTIYH
+41 VLSVGTYKLKTIYN

-84 LEAVRD
+84 LEVVRD
-90 ENPDLLCDSD
+90 ANPDLLCDPE
-100 YLDKYC
+100 YLDEYFN
-106 QGLTN
+106 GLTN
-111 DATDIVVNMD
+111 DATDIIVNLD
-121 GQYVYSSYDDEQEDE
+121 GQYVYSSYNDNQEAE
-136 LYAELTKMEKLDQ
+136 LYAELAKMEKLGR

-165 LVNRVMFR
+165 LVNRVTFE
-173 CSDGREG
+173 CSNGKEG
-180 RLYIVTHVEHI
+180 RLYIVTHIEHI
-191 VPQVKNML
+191 VPQVRNMV
-199 IIFLICLAAILVAA
+199 IIFLVCLAAILVAA

-221 YRGLVSPIKKLRDA
+221 YRGLVTPVRKLKEA

-245 FTLENNRHDEIGEL
+245 FTLQSNRHDEIGEL
-259 IDDFEVMRKRLRD
+259 INDFEVMRKRLRD

-353 YNFNKINVAEYF
+353 YNFNKINVAQYF
-365 DDCVSELKVE
+365 EDCVSELKVE
-375 LDSKNIELGYFNYAD
+375 LDSRNIELGYFNYAD
-390 KSSIIIAD
+390 KSSVIIAD

-414 KYMSTDRKG
+414 KYMSSDRKG
-423 IINIRISDADDFVQF
+423 IINIRISDVDDFVQF

-483 INDHGGQI
+483 ISDHGGQI

-506 LRKYKNQESGS
+506 LRKYKNQESEH

>member
-1 MAYTSFLCLYVVWRN
+1 MYKLYNIRGV

-21 TKIQLAFCALC
+21 TKIQLAFCVLS
-32 IVPLILVVA
+32 IVPLILVVG
-41 VLSVGTYKLKTIYH
+41 VLSVGTYKLKTIYN

-84 LEAVRD
+84 LEVVRD
-90 ENPDLLCDSD
+90 ANPDLLCDPE
-100 YLDKYC
+100 YLDEYIN
-106 QGLTN
+106 GLTN
-111 DATDIVVNMD
+111 DATDIIVNLD
-121 GQYVYSSYDDEQEDE
+121 GQYVYSSYNDNQEAE
-136 LYAELTKMEKLDQ
+136 LYAELAKMEKLGR

-165 LVNRVMFR
+165 LVNRVTFE
-173 CSDGREG
+173 CSNGKEG
-180 RLYIVTHVEHI
+180 RLYIVTHIEHI
-191 VPQVKNML
+191 VPQVRNMV
-199 IIFLICLAAILVAA
+199 IIFLVCLAAILVAA

-221 YRGLVSPIKKLRDA
+221 YRGLVTPVRKLKEA

-245 FTLENNRHDEIGEL
+245 FTLQSNRHDEIGEL
-259 IDDFEVMRKRLRD
+259 INDFEVMRKRLRD

-353 YNFNKINVAEYF
+353 YNFNKINVAQYF
-365 DDCVSELKVE
+365 EDCVSELKVE
-375 LDSKNIELGYFNYAD
+375 LDSRNIELGYFNYAD
-390 KSSIIIAD
+390 KSSVIIAD

-414 KYMSTDRKG
+414 KYMSSDRKG
-423 IINIRISDADDFVQF
+423 IINIRISDVDDFVQF

-483 INDHGGQI
+483 ISDHGGQI

-506 LRKYKNQESGS
+506 LRKYKNQESEH

>member
-1 MAYTSFLCLYVVWRN
+1 MYKLYNIRGV

-21 TKIQLAFCALC
+21 TKIQLAFCVLS
-32 IVPLILVVA
+32 IVPLILVVG
-41 VLSVGTYKLKTIYH
+41 VLSVGTYKLKTIYN

-84 LEAVRD
+84 LEVVRD
-90 ENPDLLCDSD
+90 ANPDLLCNPE
-100 YLDKYC
+100 YLDEYFN
-106 QGLTN
+106 GLTN
-111 DATDIVVNMD
+111 DATDIIVNLD
-121 GQYVYSSYDDEQEDE
+121 GQYVYSSYNDNQETE
-136 LYAELTKMEKLDQ
+136 LYAELAKMEKLGR

-165 LVNRVMFR
+165 LVNRVMFE
-173 CSDGREG
+173 CSNGKEG
-180 RLYIVTHVEHI
+180 RLYIVTHIEHI
-191 VPQVKNML
+191 VPQVRNML
-199 IIFLICLAAILVAA
+199 IIFLVCLAAILVAA

-221 YRGLVSPIKKLRDA
+221 YRGLVTPVRKLKEA
-235 THNIAEGNLD
+235 THNIAEGNLE
-245 FTLENNRHDEIGEL
+245 FTLQSNRHDEIGEL
-259 IDDFEVMRKRLRD
+259 INDFEVMRKRLRD

-353 YNFNKINVAEYF
+353 YNFNKINVAQYF
-365 DDCVSELKVE
+365 EDCVSELKVE
-375 LDSKNIELGYFNYAD
+375 LDSRNIELGYFNYAD
-390 KSSIIIAD
+390 KSSVIIAD

-414 KYMSTDRKG
+414 KYMSSDRKG
-423 IINIRISDADDFVQF
+423 IINIRISDVDDFVQF

-483 INDHGGQI
+483 ISDHGGQI

-506 LRKYKNQESGS
+506 LRKYKNQESEH

>member
-1 MAYTSFLCLYVVWRN
+1 MYKLYNIRGA

-21 TKIQLAFCALC
+21 TKIQLAFCVLS
-32 IVPLILVVA
+32 IVPLILVVG
-41 VLSVGTYKLKTIYH
+41 VLSVGTYKLKTIYN

-84 LEAVRD
+84 LEVVRD
-90 ENPDLLCDSD
+90 ANPDLLCNPE
-100 YLDKYC
+100 YLDEYFN
-106 QGLTN
+106 GLTN
-111 DATDIVVNMD
+111 DATDIIVNLD
-121 GQYVYSSYDDEQEDE
+121 GQYVYSSYNDNQEAE
-136 LYAELTKMEKLDQ
+136 LYAELAKMEKLGR

-157 YLGGSLQM
+157 YLGGNLQM
-165 LVNRVMFR
+165 LVNRVMFE
-173 CSDGREG
+173 CSNGKEG
-180 RLYIVTHVEHI
+180 RLYIVTHIEHI
-191 VPQVKNML
+191 VPQVRNML
-199 IIFLICLAAILVAA
+199 IIFLVCLAAILVAA

-221 YRGLVSPIKKLRDA
+221 YRGLVTPVRKLKEA

-245 FTLENNRHDEIGEL
+245 FTLQSNRHDEIGEL
-259 IDDFEVMRKRLRD
+259 INDFEVMRKRLRD

-353 YNFNKINVAEYF
+353 YNFNKINVAQYF
-365 DDCVSELKVE
+365 EDCVSELKVE
-375 LDSKNIELGYFNYAD
+375 LDSRNIELGYFNYAD
-390 KSSIIIAD
+390 KSSVIIAD

-414 KYMSTDRKG
+414 KYMSSDRKG
-423 IINIRISDADDFVQF
+423 IINIRISDVDDFVQF

-483 INDHGGQI
+483 ISDHGGQI

-506 LRKYKNQESGS
+506 LRKYKNQESEH

>member
-1 MAYTSFLCLYVVWRN
+1 MYKLYNIRGV

-21 TKIQLAFCALC
+21 TKIQLAFCVLS
-32 IVPLILVVA
+32 IVPLILVVG
-41 VLSVGTYKLKTIYH
+41 VLSVGTYKLKTIYN

-84 LEAVRD
+84 LEVVRD
-90 ENPDLLCDSD
+90 ANPDLLCDPE
-100 YLDKYC
+100 YLDEYFN
-106 QGLTN
+106 GLTN
-111 DATDIVVNMD
+111 DATDIIVNLD
-121 GQYVYSSYDDEQEDE
+121 GQYVYSSYNDNQEAE
-136 LYAELTKMEKLDQ
+136 LYAELAKMEKLGR

-157 YLGGSLQM
+157 YLGGNLQM
-165 LVNRVMFR
+165 LVNRVTFE
-173 CSDGREG
+173 CSNGKEG
-180 RLYIVTHVEHI
+180 KLYIVTHIEHI
-191 VPQVKNML
+191 VPQVRNMV
-199 IIFLICLAAILVAA
+199 IIFLVCLAAILVAA

-221 YRGLVSPIKKLRDA
+221 YRGLVTPVRKLKEA

-245 FTLENNRHDEIGEL
+245 FTLQSNRHDEIGEL
-259 IDDFEVMRKRLRD
+259 INDFEVMRKRLRD

-353 YNFNKINVAEYF
+353 YNFNKINVAQYF
-365 DDCVSELKVE
+365 EDCVSELKVE
-375 LDSKNIELGYFNYAD
+375 LDSRNIELGYFNYAD
-390 KSSIIIAD
+390 KSSVIIAD

-414 KYMSTDRKG
+414 KYMSSDRKG
-423 IINIRISDADDFVQF
+423 IINIRISDVDDFVQF

-483 INDHGGQI
+483 ISDHGGQI

-506 LRKYKNQESGS
+506 LRKYKNQESEH

>member
-1 MAYTSFLCLYVVWRN
+1 MYKLYNIRGV

-21 TKIQLAFCALC
+21 TKIQLAFCVLS
-32 IVPLILVVA
+32 IVPLILVVG
-41 VLSVGTYKLKTIYH
+41 VLSVGTYKLKTIYN

-84 LEAVRD
+84 LEVVRD
-90 ENPDLLCDSD
+90 ANPDLLCDPE
-100 YLDKYC
+100 YLDEYFN
-106 QGLTN
+106 GLTN
-111 DATDIVVNMD
+111 DATDIIVNLD
-121 GQYVYSSYDDEQEDE
+121 GQYVYSSYNDNQEAE
-136 LYAELTKMEKLDQ
+136 LYAELAKMEKLGR

-165 LVNRVMFR
+165 LVNRVTFE
-173 CSDGREG
+173 CSNGKEG
-180 RLYIVTHVEHI
+180 RLYIVTHIEHI
-191 VPQVKNML
+191 VPQVRNMV
-199 IIFLICLAAILVAA
+199 IIFLVCLAAILVAA

-221 YRGLVSPIKKLRDA
+221 YRGLVTPVRKLKEA

-245 FTLENNRHDEIGEL
+245 FTLQRNRHDEIGEL
-259 IDDFEVMRKRLRD
+259 INDFEVMRKRLRD

-353 YNFNKINVAEYF
+353 YNFNKINVAQYF
-365 DDCVSELKVE
+365 EDCVSELKVE
-375 LDSKNIELGYFNYAD
+375 LDSRNIELGYFNYAD
-390 KSSIIIAD
+390 KSSVIIAD

-414 KYMSTDRKG
+414 KYMSSDRKG
-423 IINIRISDADDFVQF
+423 IINIRISDVDDFVQF

-483 INDHGGQI
+483 ISDHGGQI

-506 LRKYKNQESGS
+506 LRKYKNQESEH

>member
-1 MAYTSFLCLYVVWRN
+1 
-16 TMKLK
+16 MKLK
-21 TKIQLAFCALC
+21 TKIQLAFCVLS
-32 IVPLILVVA
+32 IVPLILVVG
-41 VLSVGTYKLKTIYH
+41 VLSVGTYKLKTIYN

-84 LEAVRD
+84 LEVVRD
-90 ENPDLLCDSD
+90 ANPDLLCDPE
-100 YLDKYC
+100 YLDEYFN
-106 QGLTN
+106 GLTN
-111 DATDIVVNMD
+111 DATDIIVNLD
-121 GQYVYSSYDDEQEDE
+121 GQYVYSSYNDNQEAE
-136 LYAELTKMEKLDQ
+136 LYAELAKMEKLGR

-157 YLGGSLQM
+157 YLGGNLQM
-165 LVNRVMFR
+165 LVNRVMFE
-173 CSDGREG
+173 CSDGKEG
-180 RLYIVTHVEHI
+180 RLYIVTHIEHI
-191 VPQVKNML
+191 VPQVRNMV
-199 IIFLICLAAILVAA
+199 IIFLVCLAAILVAA

-221 YRGLVSPIKKLRDA
+221 YRGLVTPVRKLKDA

-245 FTLENNRHDEIGEL
+245 FTLQSNRHDEIGEL
-259 IDDFEVMRKRLRD
+259 INDFEVMRKRLRD

-353 YNFNKINVAEYF
+353 YNFNKINVAQYF

-375 LDSKNIELGYFNYAD
+375 LDSRNIELGYFNYAD
-390 KSSIIIAD
+390 KSSVIIAD

-414 KYMSTDRKG
+414 KYMSSDRKG
-423 IINIRISDADDFVQF
+423 IINIRISDVDDFVQF

-483 INDHGGQI
+483 ISDHGGQI

-506 LRKYKNQESGS
+506 LRKYKNQESEH

>member
-1 MAYTSFLCLYVVWRN
+1 
-16 TMKLK
+16 MKLK
-21 TKIQLAFCALC
+21 TKIQLAFCVLS
-32 IVPLILVVA
+32 IVPLILVVC
-41 VLSVGTYKLKTIYH
+41 VLSVGTYKLKTIYN

-84 LEAVRD
+84 LEVVRD
-90 ENPDLLCDSD
+90 SNPDLLCDPE
-100 YLDKYC
+100 YLDEYFN
-106 QGLTN
+106 GLTN
-111 DATDIVVNMD
+111 DATDIIVNLD
-121 GQYVYSSYDDEQEDE
+121 GQYVYSSYNDNQEAE
-136 LYAELTKMEKLDQ
+136 LYAELAKMEKLGR

-165 LVNRVMFR
+165 LVNRVMFE
-173 CSDGREG
+173 CSDGKEG
-180 RLYIVTHVEHI
+180 RLYIVTHIEHI
-191 VPQVKNML
+191 VPQVRNMV
-199 IIFLICLAAILVAA
+199 IIFLVCLAAILVAA

-221 YRGLVSPIKKLRDA
+221 YRGLVTPVRKLKDA

-245 FTLENNRHDEIGEL
+245 FTLQSNRHDEIGEL
-259 IDDFEVMRKRLRD
+259 INDFEVMRKRLRD

-353 YNFNKINVAEYF
+353 YNFNKINVAQYF

-375 LDSKNIELGYFNYAD
+375 LDSRNIELGYFNYAD
-390 KSSIIIAD
+390 KSSVIIAD

-414 KYMSTDRKG
+414 KYMSSDRKG
-423 IINIRISDADDFVQF
+423 IINIRISDVDDFVQF

-483 INDHGGQI
+483 ISDHGGQI

-506 LRKYKNQESGS
+506 LRKYKNQESEH